1 MTLALIADDSP
12 IFAEMLAE
20 VLAEERD
27 ITVAGVAS
35 DGARAVALV
44 RTLRP
49 DVVVMDVVM
58 PVLDGFEAVSK
69 IMAEHPTPVLMMTG
83 DARGR
88 TGELGFEALRR
99 GAVDLVLKPSGWPFT
114 QDQRRMLRERVRAA
128 ARMRPVA
135 DTRTPAP
142 MPALAPPAPGVGI
155 AVVGIGGST
164 GGPSALATI
173 LRTLPADFP
182 AGIAIVQH
190 VSAGFVDALARW
202 LAPLCRLR
210 VTVAR
215 DRDACRPGVVLLA
228 PDDVHLTI
236 DREARVRLT
245 AAPERVPHRPSV
257 DVLFESLAASF
268 GPRAVGVVL
277 TGMGDDG
284 ARGLA
289 AMRRAGAFTFAQDE
303 ASSVVFGMPKAA
315 LLAGGTQQLVP
326 LDKIAATLCGPP
338 CYPARRAST

>member
-49 DVVVMDVVM
+49 DVVVMDVRM

-182 AGIAIVQH
+182 
-190 VSAGFVDALARW
+190 VS
-202 LAPLCRLR
+202 
-210 VTVAR
+210 
-215 DRDACRPGVVLLA
+215 
-228 PDDVHLTI
+228 
-236 DREARVRLT
+236 
-245 AAPERVPHRPSV
+245 
-257 DVLFESLAASF
+257 
-268 GPRAVGVVL
+268 
-277 TGMGDDG
+277 
-284 ARGLA
+284 
-289 AMRRAGAFTFAQDE
+289 
-303 ASSVVFGMPKAA
+303 
-315 LLAGGTQQLVP
+315 
-326 LDKIAATLCGPP
+326 
-338 CYPARRAST
+338 